1 VPSMIRFAS
10 MLWLRSTEPIYVYG
24 LITNGN
30 IEKQAF
36 ADCGSDGR
44 ECVPSD
50 LLSESSCR
58 SS

>member
-1 VPSMIRFAS
+1 MIRFAS